1 MKNFLQ
7 QLSFCLVAML
17 LAPLSY
23 AQIGPPLTVHTL
35 SLSNSEIQ
43 SDFNEHRLRAEFK
56 SGDVIEL
63 TNLGDATV
71 FPDGKSS
78 GYQISCVL
86 SEGAADLSTATNP
99 VLHFTN
105 KANQIQGRDNS
116 SFSGITITT
125 TKKTFG
131 FSQPILMEKG
141 WLSFKVDQ
149 APTEEVTLTCARTSL
164 IK

>member
-43 SDFNEHRLRAEFK
+43 SDFNEHRLTAKFK

-71 FPDGKSS
+71 LGKSS
-78 GYQISCVL
+78 SYEISCVL
-86 SEGAADLSTATNP
+86 SGGAADLRTATNP

-125 TKKTFG
+125 TKKTWG
-131 FSQPILMEKG
+131 FRQPILMEKG
-141 WLSFKVDQ
+141 WLSFTVDQ
-149 APTEEVTLTCARTSL
+149 APTEAVTLTCARTSL